1 FVPRWRC
8 VQIWTT
14 AMHFMVLI
22 SGFFTPIRYALL
34 DPKDEPA
41 FWIDSFLDV
50 IFAVDIVMTFNLAI
64 AKPSG
69 LITSRIEIAKRYWWS
84 GRLLLDVLATF
95 PVDTVVEMITGV
107 SRLTVGLGL
116 LRLVRLY
123 RLLVMFRE
131 MQQSDKTNLIVI
143 MLAKFVTCILLS
155 THLSACLFWGLARD
169 DGFVENTWVAQGAPH
184 LPGQQWAQRYIT
196 SLFWAVGTFKAGP
209 SSGDLV
215 PTSDLEKMLACV
227 VMMCNICLQTYLVS
241 NLSALL
247 TRADVGIYTMRHAAA
262 LKGFSMQGKQQDA
275 CVAMPGGCIRVLA
288 LPREPV

>member
-1 FVPRWRC
+1 
-8 VQIWTT
+8 
-14 AMHFMVLI
+14 
-22 SGFFTPIRYALL
+22 
-34 DPKDEPA
+34 
-41 FWIDSFLDV
+41 
-50 IFAVDIVMTFNLAI
+50 
-64 AKPSG
+64 
-69 LITSRIEIAKRYWWS
+69 
-84 GRLLLDVLATF
+84 
-95 PVDTVVEMITGV
+95 
-107 SRLTVGLGL
+107 
-116 LRLVRLY
+116 LY